1 MSPFLL
7 YVRPSFLVLGH
18 GNLRMLELSRSIVAM
33 HNNGMDG
40 GDLLSLY
47 RQMLLIRRFE
57 EKSAEMYAL
66 AKIAGFLHL
75 YIGEEAIAV
84 GAMAA
89 LRSDDYVISAY
100 RDHGHCLAR
109 GADPGKVMAELFGKA
124 TGLCQGKGGSMH
136 LADLPHRFMGGYAIV
151 GGHIPLATGL
161 AFATKYQQLD
171 LVTVCFF
178 GEGAIP
184 SGQAHEAL
192 NLAALWKL
200 PVIFICENNRYGMGT
215 PAERAI
221 ALYAGV
227 AETARSYGI
236 PAERIDGMDV
246 LAVRDVMRKV
256 VEQVRAGQGPCFI
269 EAMTYRFM
277 GHSMSDPAHGHY
289 RTKEEV
295 DVHRKRDPLLLLKE
309 TILSNNLGTE
319 ADVKQLEREVGEVV
333 TSAVRFAAESPFPLP
348 SALYTD
354 VMREA

>member
-1 MSPFLL
+1 MT
-7 YVRPSFLVLGH
+7 
-18 GNLRMLELSRSIVAM
+18 
-33 HNNGMDG
+33 GMDKA
-40 GDLLSLY
+40 DLLSLY

-89 LRSDDYVISAY
+89 LRPDDYAISAY

-109 GADPGKVMAELFGKA
+109 GSDPSRMMAEFFGKA

-136 LADLPHRFMGGYAIV
+136 LVDAPRRFMGGYAIV

-161 AFATKYQQLD
+161 AFASKYQHLD

-178 GEGAIP
+178 GEGAVP
-184 SGQAHEAL
+184 SGQAHEAF
-192 NLAALWKL
+192 NLAALWNL
-200 PVIFICENNRYGMGT
+200 PVIFVCENNRYGMGT
-215 PAERAI
+215 PVERAV
-221 ALYAGV
+221 ALYQDV
-227 AETARSYGI
+227 AESARSYGI
-236 PAERIDGMDV
+236 KAERVDGMDV
-246 LAVRDVMRKV
+246 LAVHDMMRTV
-256 VEQVRAGQGPCFI
+256 VAQVRAGQGPFFL

-295 DVHRKRDPLLLLKE
+295 EEHRTRDPLALLKK
-309 TILSNNLGTE
+309 TIMGTTLGVE
-319 ADVKQLEREVGEVV
+319 SDFKQLEREVGEIVAA
-333 TSAVRFAAESPFPLP
+333 AVKFADESPFPAP
-348 SALYTD
+348 SELYND
-354 VMREA
+354 VLAE

>member
-1 MSPFLL
+1 M
-7 YVRPSFLVLGH
+7 PS
-18 GNLRMLELSRSIVAM
+18 
-33 HNNGMDG
+33 MDKA
-40 GDLLSLY
+40 DLFSLY

-84 GAMAA
+84 GTIAA
-89 LRSDDYVISAY
+89 LRPDDYAISAY

-109 GADPGKVMAELFGKA
+109 GSDPSQVMAELFGKA

-136 LADLPHRFMGGYAIV
+136 LVDARRRFMGGYAIV

-161 AFATKYQQLD
+161 AFATKYQHLD

-178 GEGAIP
+178 GEGAVP
-184 SGQAHEAL
+184 SGQAHEAF

-200 PVIFICENNRYGMGT
+200 PVIFVCENNRYGMGT
-215 PAERAI
+215 PVERAV
-221 ALYAGV
+221 ALYQEV
-227 AETARSYGI
+227 AESARSYGI
-236 PAERIDGMDV
+236 KAERVDGMDV
-246 LAVRDVMRKV
+246 LAVREMMRRV
-256 VEQVRAGQGPCFI
+256 VEPVRAGQGPFFI

-295 DVHRKRDPLLLLKE
+295 DDQRKRDPLVILKE
-309 TILSNNLGTE
+309 TILSKGVGFE
-319 ADVKQLEREVGEVV
+319 ADFKQLEKEVGEVV
-333 TSAVRFAAESPFPLP
+333 TAAVTFADESPFPAP
-348 SALYTD
+348 SELFND
-354 VMREA
+354 VLAE

>member
-1 MSPFLL
+1 
-7 YVRPSFLVLGH
+7 
-18 GNLRMLELSRSIVAM
+18 
-33 HNNGMDG
+33 MDRA
-40 GDLLSLY
+40 DLLSLY

-84 GAMAA
+84 GAIAA
-89 LRSDDYVISAY
+89 LRPDDYAISAY

-109 GADPGKVMAELFGKA
+109 GSDPGQVMAELFGKA

-136 LADLPHRFMGGYAIV
+136 LVDAPRRFMGGYAIV

-161 AFATKYQQLD
+161 AFATKYQHLD

-184 SGQAHEAL
+184 SGQAHEAF

-200 PVIFICENNRYGMGT
+200 PVIFVCENNRFGMGT
-215 PAERAI
+215 PVERAVALYQDVAESARSHGIKAER
-221 ALYAGV
+221 V
-227 AETARSYGI
+227 
-236 PAERIDGMDV
+236 DGMDV
-246 LAVRDVMRKV
+246 LAVRDLMRRV
-256 VEQVRAGQGPCFI
+256 VEPVRAGQGPFFI

-295 DVHRKRDPLLLLKE
+295 DDQRKRDPLVILKE
-309 TILSNNLGTE
+309 TILSKGMGFE
-319 ADVKQLEREVGEVV
+319 ADFKQLEKEVGEVV
-333 TSAVRFAAESPFPLP
+333 TAAVTFADESPFPSP
-348 SALYTD
+348 PALFTD
-354 VMREA
+354 VMTEA

>member
-1 MSPFLL
+1 
-7 YVRPSFLVLGH
+7 
-18 GNLRMLELSRSIVAM
+18 
-33 HNNGMDG
+33 MDKA
-40 GDLLSLY
+40 DLLSLY

-84 GAMAA
+84 GAIAA
-89 LRSDDYVISAY
+89 LRPDDYAISAY

-109 GADPGKVMAELFGKA
+109 GSDPGQVMAELFGKA

-136 LADLPHRFMGGYAIV
+136 LVDAPRRFMGGYAIV

-161 AFATKYQQLD
+161 AFATKYQHLD

-184 SGQAHEAL
+184 SGQAHEAF

-200 PVIFICENNRYGMGT
+200 PVIFVCENNRFGMGT
-215 PAERAI
+215 PVERAVALYQDVAESARSHGIKAER
-221 ALYAGV
+221 V
-227 AETARSYGI
+227 
-236 PAERIDGMDV
+236 DGMDV
-246 LAVRDVMRKV
+246 LAVRDLMRRV
-256 VEQVRAGQGPCFI
+256 VEPVRAGQGPFFI

-295 DVHRKRDPLLLLKE
+295 DDQRKRDPLVILKE
-309 TILSNNLGTE
+309 TILSKGMGFE
-319 ADVKQLEREVGEVV
+319 ADFKQLEKEVGEVV
-333 TSAVRFAAESPFPLP
+333 TAAVTFADESPFPAP
-348 SALYTD
+348 SELFND
-354 VMREA
+354 VLAE

>member
-1 MSPFLL
+1 
-7 YVRPSFLVLGH
+7 
-18 GNLRMLELSRSIVAM
+18 
-33 HNNGMDG
+33 MDRN
-40 GDLLSLY
+40 DLLSLY

-84 GAMAA
+84 GAIAA
-89 LRSDDYVISAY
+89 LRPDDYAISAY

-109 GADPGKVMAELFGKA
+109 GSNPGQVMAELFGKS
-124 TGLCQGKGGSMH
+124 TGLCHGKGGSMH
-136 LADLPHRFMGGYAIV
+136 LVDVPRRFMGGYAIV

-161 AFATKYQQLD
+161 AFAAKYQKLD

-200 PVIFICENNRYGMGT
+200 PVIFVCENNRYGMGT

-221 ALYAGV
+221 ALYANV

-236 PAERIDGMDV
+236 MAERVDGMDV
-246 LAVRDVMRKV
+246 LAVRDVMRRV
-256 VEQVRAGQGPCFI
+256 VEQARAGQGSFFI
-269 EAMTYRFM
+269 EAMTYRYM

-295 DVHRKRDPLLLLKE
+295 EEYRKRDPLLLLKQ
-309 TILSNNLGTE
+309 TILSNKLGTE
-319 ADVKQLEREVGEVV
+319 ADFLQLERDVGEVV
-333 TSAVRFAAESPFPLP
+333 TAAVRFADESPFPTLA
-348 SALYTD
+348 ALHTD
-354 VMREA
+354 VMRGE